1 MSFPYKTVLYD
12 LDGTLIDQFNVIYRC
27 YSFALS
33 ALSLPVPSRKTVIE
47 TVGGSMEVTMSH
59 FVDAKNHKQAVRL
72 FREHFQKIALDEVS
86 VLPGVIAVLSDLQRR
101 NCPQAVFTNKNGRA
115 ARLVCQHLKLTPFL
129 QAIVG
134 TNDTAYRKPQP
145 EFTRHILK
153 MVKTTPETCCLVGD
167 SPFDMNAGKAVGM
180 AVYGVETGT
189 HSREALRVAGA
200 TEVYAGLPEWY
211 QALTKDVVRKAEV
224 FR

>member
-1 MSFPYKTVLYD
+1 MAFPYQTVLYD

-27 YSFALS
+27 YSYALS
-33 ALSLPVPSRKTVIE
+33 TLSLPVPSRKTVVE
-47 TVGGSMEVTMSH
+47 TVGGSMEVTMTH
-59 FVDAKNHKQAVRL
+59 FVDAKNHKKAVRL

-86 VLPGVIAVLSDLQRR
+86 VLPGVAGVLANLHQK
-101 NCPQAVFTNKNGRA
+101 NIPQAVFTNKNGRA

-145 EFTRHILK
+145 EFTRHILQ
-153 MVKTTPETCCLVGD
+153 MVKATPENCCLVGD
-167 SPFDMNAGKAVGM
+167 SPFDIKAGKAVGM

-189 HSREALRVAGA
+189 HCREALQLAGA
-200 TEVYAGLPEWY
+200 SEVYATLPEWY
-211 QALTKDVVRKAEV
+211 QALSKGIPHKEEIVR
-224 FR
+224 